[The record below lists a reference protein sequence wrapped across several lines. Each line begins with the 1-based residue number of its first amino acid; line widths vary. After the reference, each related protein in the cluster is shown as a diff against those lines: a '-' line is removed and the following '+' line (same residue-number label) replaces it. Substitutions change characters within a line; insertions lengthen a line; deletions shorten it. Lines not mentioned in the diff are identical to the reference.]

1 MKEKDY
7 GICGGCGKRIYEGD
21 KVFWVSRY
29 ESEICA
35 PTCSKECFEKFKQ
48 YQIDMLKDML
58 KEIENQIFEEDM
70 Y

>member
-7 GICGGCGKRIYEGD
+7 GLCRCGKKIYEGD
-21 KVFWVSRY
+21 KVFWASRY
-29 ESEICA
+29 KSQTCI

-48 YQIDMLKDML
+48 YQINILKEKL
-58 KEIENQIFEEDM
+58 KEIENQYCEEDI